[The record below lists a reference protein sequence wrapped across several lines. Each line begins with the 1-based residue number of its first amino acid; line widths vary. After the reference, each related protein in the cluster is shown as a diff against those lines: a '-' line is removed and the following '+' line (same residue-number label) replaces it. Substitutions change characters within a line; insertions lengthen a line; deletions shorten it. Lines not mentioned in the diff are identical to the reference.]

1 MLLGK
6 SADKPLRAAQGGAGN
21 SVGKLNFRRLW
32 QGTGWLMVAVVVW
45 ASLTD
50 HPPEPPS
57 LVAWDKAQHFIAYA
71 VLMFWYRQAFAHH
84 WRWPL
89 FLVLLGIGLEI
100 LQTCT
105 ELRTAEPFDM
115 VANTLGVGIGLLLAS
130 TPLGTLLAAVDARLK
145 ALRS

>member
-50 HPPEPPS
+50 HPPEPDRKS
-57 LVAWDKAQHFIAYA
+57 V
-71 VLMFWYRQAFAHH
+71 V
-84 WRWPL
+84 
-89 FLVLLGIGLEI
+89 
-100 LQTCT
+100 
-105 ELRTAEPFDM
+105 
-115 VANTLGVGIGLLLAS
+115 
-130 TPLGTLLAAVDARLK
+130 
-145 ALRS
+145 